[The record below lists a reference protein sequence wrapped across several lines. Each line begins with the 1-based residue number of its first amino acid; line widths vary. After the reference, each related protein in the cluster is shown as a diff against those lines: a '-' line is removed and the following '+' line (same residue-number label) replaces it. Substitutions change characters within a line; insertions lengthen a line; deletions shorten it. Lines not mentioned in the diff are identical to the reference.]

1 MALTDMA
8 CRKAQAKEKPYKLS
22 DSAGLFLLVTAAG
35 GKYWRM
41 KYRIAGKEKLLALG
55 VYPEVALIEARDKR
69 NKARKMVLDGVDPS
83 HEKKTAKRAAELKGD
98 NTFQRVA
105 IAWLALQRGKLA
117 ASTTE
122 NIRAALTAH
131 AFPKIGHRPIAD
143 ITPAEFLEMLRRI
156 ESQGALETA
165 RRVCQWCGRVFR
177 FAIISGLASYNPAAD
192 MRGALMTGKVEHRAA
207 LSAADLPA
215 FLKKLDDPLIRLNPL
230 TRLALHLL
238 LLTFVRPGELR
249 AAEWAEFDTE
259 KAQWRIPAERMK
271 MRAPHLVPL
280 SRQALAILEQLK
292 PISGH
297 SHLLFPAVTDP
308 QKCLSDNTLT
318 QAIRRRLG
326 FDATAHGMRA
336 TASTILN
343 EQGWRPDVIE
353 RQLAHKEQNEVR
365 AAYHR
370 SEYLEDRRRM
380 MQGWA
385 DYLDGVRAGAKIIPL
400 KGKTA

>member
-1 MALTDMA
+1 MALTDVA
-8 CRKAQAKEKPYKLS
+8 CRKAQPKEKPYKLA
-22 DSAGLFLLVTAAG
+22 DSAGLFLLVTPAG
-35 GKYWRM
+35 GKYWRL

-55 VYPEVALIEARDKR
+55 VYPETTLTEARDKR
-69 NKARKMVLDGVDPS
+69 NGARKLIANGTDPS
-83 HEKKTAKRAAELKGD
+83 HEKKVAKRVAELKGD
-98 NTFQRVA
+98 NTFER
-105 IAWLALQRGKLA
+105 IARAWIDLQRGKLSK
-117 ASTTE
+117 STAE
-122 NIRAALTAH
+122 KMLAALVTH

-143 ITPAEFLEMLRRI
+143 ISPAEFLEMLRKI

-165 RRVCQWCGRVFR
+165 RRVSQWCGRVFR
-177 FAIISGLASYNPAAD
+177 YAIISGLASYNPAAD
-192 MRGALMTGKVEHRAA
+192 MRGALKTAKVEHLAA
-207 LSAADLPA
+207 LSAADLPG

-259 KAQWRIPAERMK
+259 KAEWRIPAERMK
-271 MRAPHLVPL
+271 MKAPHLVPL

-308 QKCLSDNTLT
+308 QKCLSDNTMT

>member
-1 MALTDMA
+1 MALTDVA
-8 CRKAQAKEKPYKLS
+8 CRKAQPKEKPYKLA
-22 DSAGLFLLVTAAG
+22 DSAGLFLLVTPAG
-35 GKYWRM
+35 GKYWRL

-55 VYPEVALIEARDKR
+55 VYPETTLTEARDKR
-69 NKARKMVLDGVDPS
+69 NGARKLIANGTDPS
-83 HEKKTAKRAAELKGD
+83 HEKKVAKRVAELKGD
-98 NTFQRVA
+98 NTFER
-105 IAWLALQRGKLA
+105 IARAWIDLQRGKLSK
-117 ASTTE
+117 STADK
-122 NIRAALTAH
+122 ILAALVTH

-143 ITPAEFLEMLRRI
+143 ISPAEFLEMLRKI

-165 RRVCQWCGRVFR
+165 RRVSQWCGRVFR
-177 FAIISGLASYNPAAD
+177 YAIISGLASYNPAAD
-192 MRGALMTGKVEHRAA
+192 MRGALKTAKVEHLAA
-207 LSAADLPA
+207 LSAADLPD

-259 KAQWRIPAERMK
+259 KAEWRIPAQRMK
-271 MRAPHLVPL
+271 MKAPHLVPL

-308 QKCLSDNTLT
+308 QKCLSDNTMT

-385 DYLDGVRAGAKIIPL
+385 DYLDGVQAGAKIIPL

>member
-1 MALTDMA
+1 MALTDVA
-8 CRKAQAKEKPYKLS
+8 CRKAPPKEKPYKLA
-22 DSAGLFLLVTAAG
+22 DSAGLFLLVTPAG
-35 GKYWRM
+35 GKYWRL

-55 VYPEVALIEARDKR
+55 VYPETTLTEARDKR
-69 NKARKMVLDGVDPS
+69 NGARKLIANGTDPS
-83 HEKKTAKRAAELKGD
+83 HEKKVAKRVAELKGD
-98 NTFQRVA
+98 NTFERIARVW
-105 IAWLALQRGKLA
+105 IDLQRGKLSK
-117 ASTTE
+117 STAE
-122 NIRAALTAH
+122 KMLAALVTH

-143 ITPAEFLEMLRRI
+143 ISPAEFLEMLRKI

-165 RRVCQWCGRVFR
+165 RRVSQWCGRVFR
-177 FAIISGLASYNPAAD
+177 YAIISGLASYNPAAD
-192 MRGALMTGKVEHRAA
+192 MRGALKTAKVEHLAA
-207 LSAADLPA
+207 LSAADLPG

-259 KAQWRIPAERMK
+259 KAEWRIPAERMK
-271 MRAPHLVPL
+271 MKAPHLVPL

-297 SHLLFPAVTDP
+297 GHLLFPAVTDP
-308 QKCLSDNTLT
+308 QKCLSDNTMT

-385 DYLDGVRAGAKIIPL
+385 DYLDGVRTGAKIIPL